1 MVFAEVGDQLSAHP
15 SNNLTL
21 EITGRSAHALAAEP
35 PEKNLVMKAAQ
46 QLQLLTGIDS
56 GAHIHLEKNLPV
68 GGGVGGGSTDA
79 AAALKALSQLWKLNV
94 PQEML
99 HALAL
104 SLGADVPVCL
114 NASATLVRGIGESL
128 TPFPIPTLHAVLVN
142 PGIHISTRDIF
153 SRTIG
158 GFRAALQPMPAAPT
172 SHTELLSLLQATHND
187 LEPIA
192 CAIAPEINT
201 VLSALRAEA
210 GCQLARMSGSG
221 STCFGL
227 FETSAQAAQA
237 AQHISQNKTAWWA
250 KATRLF

>member
-1 MVFAEVGDQLSAHP
+1 MVFAESGDTLAVHP
-15 SNNLTL
+15 SENLTL
-21 EITGRSAHALAAEP
+21 EITGRFAHALAAEP

-46 QLQLLTGIDS
+46 QLQLLAGITS
-56 GAHIHLEKNLPV
+56 GAHIHLEKNLPI
-68 GGGVGGGSTDA
+68 GGGIGGGSADA
-79 AAALKALSQLWKLNV
+79 AAALKALCQLWRLTL
-94 PQEML
+94 PQEVL

-142 PGIHISTRDIF
+142 PGIHVSTRDIF
-153 SRTIG
+153 SRTAG
-158 GFRAALQPMPAAPT
+158 SFRGNLQPAPAAPAT
-172 SHTELLSLLQATHND
+172 QAELLSLLRATHND

-192 CAIAPEINT
+192 CTLAPEITT
-201 VLSALRAEA
+201 VLEALRAEA

-227 FETSAQAAQA
+227 FETAAQATQAAQR
-237 AQHISQNKTAWWA
+237 ISQNKTAWWIQ
-250 KATRLF
+250 ATRLF